1 MMSQKIYSSYYDEDG
16 VKAMVAKKL
25 ATLELS
31 NGEMKKSLEFSL
43 NLPLDQLKNIYK
55 NLSKNQKKTKFGQ
68 AIQMIIDIKEEFY
81 L

>member
-1 MMSQKIYSSYYDEDG
+1 MMSQKIYNSYYDEDG
-16 VKAMVAKKL
+16 VKAMVAKRL

-43 NLPLDQLKNIYK
+43 NLSLEQLKNIYK
-55 NLSKNQKKTKFGQ
+55 SLSKNQRKTKFGQ

>member
-1 MMSQKIYSSYYDEDG
+1 MSEKTDHSYYDSDG

-43 NLPLDQLKNIYK
+43 NLDLEQLKNIYK
-55 NLSKNQKKTKFGQ
+55 NLSKNQLKTKFGQ
-68 AIQMIIDIKEEFY
+68 AIKMIIDIKEEFY

>member
-1 MMSQKIYSSYYDEDG
+1 MTHKYNSYYDSDG

-43 NLPLDQLKNIYK
+43 NLDLEQLTH
-55 NLSKNQKKTKFGQ
+55 LW
-68 AIQMIIDIKEEFY
+68 
-81 L
+81 

>member
-1 MMSQKIYSSYYDEDG
+1 
-16 VKAMVAKKL
+16 MVAKKL

-43 NLPLDQLKNIYK
+43 NLDLEQLKNIYK
-55 NLSKNQKKTKFGQ
+55 NLSKNQLKTKFGQ
-68 AIQMIIDIKEEFY
+68 AIKMIIDIKVEFY

>member
-1 MMSQKIYSSYYDEDG
+1 MSQKIYSSYYDEDG
-16 VKAMVAKKL
+16 VKAMIAKKL

-43 NLPLDQLKNIYK
+43 NLSLDQLKNIYK
-55 NLSKNQKKTKFGQ
+55 SLSKNQKKTKFGQ

>member
-1 MMSQKIYSSYYDEDG
+1 MMSQKTYNSYYDEDG

-43 NLPLDQLKNIYK
+43 NLSLDQLKNIYES
-55 NLSKNQKKTKFGQ
+55 LSKNQKKTKFGQ

>member
-1 MMSQKIYSSYYDEDG
+1 MSQKTYSSYYDSDG

-25 ATLELS
+25 AALELS

-43 NLPLDQLKNIYK
+43 NLDLEQLKNIYK
-55 NLSKNQKKTKFGQ
+55 NLSKNQLKTKFGQ
-68 AIQMIIDIKEEFY
+68 AIKMIIEIREEFY

>member
-1 MMSQKIYSSYYDEDG
+1 
-16 VKAMVAKKL
+16 MVAKKL

-43 NLPLDQLKNIYK
+43 NRDLEQLKNIYK
-55 NLSKNQKKTKFGQ
+55 TLSKNQLKTKLGQ
-68 AIQMIIDIKEEFY
+68 AIKMIIDIKEEFY

>member
-43 NLPLDQLKNIYK
+43 NLPLDQLRNIYK

>member
-1 MMSQKIYSSYYDEDG
+1 MMSQKTYSSYYDEDG

-43 NLPLDQLKNIYK
+43 NLSLEQLKNIYK
-55 NLSKNQKKTKFGQ
+55 SLSKNQKKTKFGQ
-68 AIQMIIDIKEEFY
+68 ALQMIIDIKEEFY

>member
-1 MMSQKIYSSYYDEDG
+1 MSEKTYNSYYDSDG

-43 NLPLDQLKNIYK
+43 NLDLEQLKNIYK
-55 NLSKNQKKTKFGQ
+55 NLSKNQLKNKFGQ
-68 AIQMIIDIKEEFY
+68 AIKMIIDLKEEFY